1 MDSLLL
7 GYLSLTAALVVT
19 PGATTAL
26 VVRNT
31 LAGGWR
37 GGLAAAA
44 GAAVANTTHATIA
57 GLGLAVFVAHV
68 PGLLMAI
75 RLAGGLYLGW
85 LGLSSLRRLINGSAL
100 PISSAIIS
108 GEDSIAHHHAFREGV
123 TVNLLNPPIAVFY
136 LAVVPTFIRANA
148 SPGRYALLAAIHVTM
163 AFTCHG
169 IWAFAMD
176 RLRHMLTQ
184 PNARLALEGLTGAAL
199 LLLSLRI
206 LVSAIGTG

>member
-1 MDSLLL
+1 MDALLL

-44 GAAVANTTHATIA
+44 GAAVANSTHATVA
-57 GLGLAVFVAHV
+57 GLGLAVFVARV
-68 PGLLMAI
+68 PALLWAI
-75 RLAGGLYLGW
+75 RIAGGLYLGW
-85 LGLSSLRRLINGSAL
+85 LGFSSFRRLYAGAAL

-108 GEDSIAHHHAFREGV
+108 SEDSIAHHHAFREGV
-123 TVNLLNPPIAVFY
+123 MVNLLNPPIAVFY
-136 LAVVPTFIRANA
+136 LAVVPSFIPAGA
-148 SPGRYALLAAIHVTM
+148 SHGYYVVLAMIHICM
-163 AFTCHG
+163 AFLCHT

-176 RLRHMLTQ
+176 RLRHMLTH
-184 PNARLALEGLTGAAL
+184 PAARVALEAVTAAAL
-199 LLLSLRI
+199 LLLAGRI
-206 LVSAIGTG
+206 LLSAKLAG